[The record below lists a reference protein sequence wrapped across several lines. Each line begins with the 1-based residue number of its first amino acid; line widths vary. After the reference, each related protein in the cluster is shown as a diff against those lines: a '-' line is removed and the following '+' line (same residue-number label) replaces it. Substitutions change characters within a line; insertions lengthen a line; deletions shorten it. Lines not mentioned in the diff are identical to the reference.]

1 MEVKMSYLGDLIMKK
16 MIMTI
21 SLLFGMV
28 VSSYALTIS
37 TGGYFNLGGND
48 SSRIETNGI
57 SYGVGAFFNIDL
69 FLGLGLQ
76 SEINCTNSV
85 INTGENQII
94 ISDIDTI
101 VDIPFMFWWNGKFG
115 FLGVGAGAGINLN
128 KKNEVK
134 TRKKEI
140 CILKSLFLQ
149 KNYFYITK
157 AFDFYHFL

>member
-1 MEVKMSYLGDLIMKK
+1 MKK

-69 FLGLGLQ
+69 FLGLGFQ

-101 VDIPFMFWWNGKFG
+101 VDIPFMF
-115 FLGVGAGAGINLN
+115 
-128 KKNEVK
+128 
-134 TRKKEI
+134 
-140 CILKSLFLQ
+140 C
-149 KNYFYITK
+149 
-157 AFDFYHFL
+157 